1 MSQGYSVQWVS
12 RETVD
17 SAYGQSNIPVHNDE
31 SLKEATGPSQAIQQH
46 TSSKPFPSKKR
57 KQSTEVFP
65 TVEKEQSKKEE
76 SEAKP
81 KKRRKK
87 KISDLLAKS
96 PAKPGAPE
104 DLQKLLNEHF
114 GAKCSVIELEELK
127 LPDACF
133 LPANDLTH
141 SFSSYLK
148 EICPKWAK
156 LRKNHKEK
164 KSVVMLI
171 ICSSA
176 LRCLELIKS
185 LAAFKGDGK
194 VMKMFA
200 KHIKIQEQM
209 TKLEKGVIHVGV
221 GTPGRIKALIQQD
234 GLSLTALKY
243 LILDWNWRDQKLRR
257 LVDIP
262 EIRKETIELLE
273 LRLIKLCRDGS
284 LKLGLF

>member
-1 MSQGYSVQWVS
+1 MGDTLDEPWW
-12 RETVD
+12 ETQEGSISTPD
-17 SAYGQSNIPVHNDE
+17 LSDDE
-31 SLKEATGPSQAIQQH
+31 SLKEAAGPSKGIQQH
-46 TSSKPFPSKKR
+46 ASSKTFPSKKR
-57 KQSTEVFP
+57 KQPTDVLP
-65 TVEKEQSKKEE
+65 TVEKEQSKEKEE
-76 SEAKP
+76 REAKP
-81 KKRRKK
+81 RKRRKK
-87 KISDLLAKS
+87 KISDLLSKS
-96 PAKPGAPE
+96 PSKPGTPK

-156 LRKNHKEK
+156 LRKSHEEK

-185 LAAFKGDGK
+185 ITAFKGDGK

-243 LILDWNWRDQKLRR
+243 VILDWNWRDQKLRR

-273 LRLIKLCRDGS
+273 MSLIKMCRDGS